1 MIGKKKINPAQLPA
15 QKPGECSP
23 GAMAGAQLGQGQGRG
38 SPLQL
43 CAGRHTPGQGSPGT
57 QESARFSSRV
67 CNGHK
72 QGLGS
77 EMNYNPSCVSF
88 VIDAYNGPRAG
99 GMCCGAGGST
109 AGSHTQHP
117 PSGGALGAWG
127 VDVRDTNVRATRAV
141 SLVRAKH
148 LQVRVFLP

>member
-1 MIGKKKINPAQLPA
+1 MGLPTA
-15 QKPGECSP
+15 ALCR
-23 GAMAGAQLGQGQGRG
+23 AGGTLLGRG
-38 SPLQL
+38 PLGHRNQ
-43 CAGRHTPGQGSPGT
+43 PD
-57 QESARFSSRV
+57 SAAV
-67 CNGHK
+67 CNGHEE
-72 QGLGS
+72 GLGS

-88 VIDAYNGPRAG
+88 VIDASDGPRAG

-117 PSGGALGAWG
+117 PSGGALGARE
-127 VDVRDTNVRATRAV
+127 VDVRDTNVRATCAV

>member
-1 MIGKKKINPAQLPA
+1 MLSWDRGRDGAPH
-15 QKPGECSP
+15 CSS
-23 GAMAGAQLGQGQGRG
+23 GGTLLGRG
-38 SPLQL
+38 PVGHGNQ
-43 CAGRHTPGQGSPGT
+43 PD
-57 QESARFSSRV
+57 SAAV
-67 CNGHK
+67 CNGHEE
-72 QGLGS
+72 GLGS

-88 VIDAYNGPRAG
+88 VIDASDGPRAG

-117 PSGGALGAWG
+117 PSGGALGARE
-127 VDVRDTNVRATRAV
+127 VDVRDTNVRATCAV